1 MGDRAR
7 PPRRSAGRSGLALAG
22 LLALI
27 CLAAPRLAQAQ
38 STPEDGVYGLLA
50 VGLPIADGVVF
61 VGGVTSA
68 LSGTIALRE
77 GRASPGWRVANLTF
91 GGLNAASTVGY
102 AVAMGAVRGIWPY
115 LLWPCLAHAGLGV
128 ANLVIGYKL
137 TRLAQA
143 TAASAAKTSQLQ
155 LSPILA
161 IGGRTEA
168 VVGLSATLALP

>member
-1 MGDRAR
+1 MGERAR
-7 PPRRSAGRSGLALAG
+7 QPRGIAGRCGLALAG
-22 LLALI
+22 ALTLF

-38 STPEDGVYGLLA
+38 STPEDGVYSLLA

-68 LSGTIALRE
+68 LSGTIQLRE
-77 GRASPGWRVANLTF
+77 GRPSPGWRVANLTF

-115 LLWPCLAHAGLGV
+115 LLWPCLAHAGLAV

-137 TRLAQA
+137 THLAQA
-143 TAASAAKTSQLQ
+143 TAASPPKSSRLQ
-155 LSPILA
+155 LAPILA
-161 IGGRTEA
+161 IGGRSEA
-168 VVGLSATLALP
+168 VVGVSAALALP